1 LKKPHALLYKIVKIV
16 RYLLQYP
23 LIILNF
29 IGNIY
34 ADLLLLIDR
43 KNHSAN
49 WQQILQKSID
59 RYKSK
64 SIIVSINPEK
74 SIKFYTPSLIASF
87 RAKTIFTKEP
97 DTIDWLNENGS
108 KYNCFFDIGA
118 NLGLYSIYYAKKFD
132 AKVFSFEPSFKNLE
146 LLARN
151 IRLNSLQEHI
161 TIISNPLTDKFLV
174 SKYFQGDFKAGAAE
188 ASFDNKEYI
197 KEHEI
202 KNKHTIMNKE
212 KIFYNTLGISIDN
225 LIDKNL
231 IDLPKL
237 IKIDVDGNEIEILN
251 GCTNLLEK
259 AKKISI
265 LIETR
270 PETEKAVEQK
280 LINYGFKKISSLGDN
295 SIWKN

>member
-1 LKKPHALLYKIVKIV
+1 MKKTQALLYKIVKIV
-16 RYLLQYP
+16 RYILQFP
-23 LIILNF
+23 LIIINF

-34 ADLLLLIDR
+34 ADLLLFIDSR
-43 KNHSAN
+43 NSNAS

-64 SIIVSINPEK
+64 NIIISKNPKK

-97 DTIDWLNENGS
+97 KTIDWLNKNGS
-108 KYNCFFDIGA
+108 KYNCLFDIGA

-161 TIISNPLTDKFLV
+161 TVISNPLTDKFLV
-174 SKYFQGDFKAGAAE
+174 SKYFQGDFKAGVAE
-188 ASFDNKEYI
+188 ASFNNKKY
-197 KEHEI
+197 EHEHQT
-202 KNKHTIMNKE
+202 KNKNINFDKE

-225 LIDKNL
+225 LIDENV

-251 GCTNLLEK
+251 GCTNLLK
-259 AKKISI
+259 NNKKISI

-270 PETEKAVEQK
+270 QITKKIVEQK
-280 LINYGFKKISSLGDN
+280 LINHGFRKVACAGDN
-295 SIWKN
+295 SIWEN

>member
-1 LKKPHALLYKIVKIV
+1 MKKSQALLYKIVKIV
-16 RYLLQYP
+16 RYILQFP
-23 LIILNF
+23 LVILNI

-34 ADLLLLIDR
+34 ADLLLFIDKR
-43 KNHSAN
+43 NFSAS
-49 WQQILQKSID
+49 WQQILQKSLN

-64 SIIVSINPEK
+64 NIIVSKNPEK
-74 SIKFYTPSLIASF
+74 HIKFYTPSLIASF

-97 DTIDWLNENGS
+97 ETIDWLNENGS
-108 KYNCFFDIGA
+108 KYNCLFDIGA

-161 TIISNPLTDKFLV
+161 TVISNPLTDKFLV

-188 ASFDNKEYI
+188 ASFDNKKYI
-197 KEHEI
+197 QEHET
-202 KNKHTIMNKE
+202 KNKHIGVNKE

-251 GCTNLLEK
+251 GCTNLL
-259 AKKISI
+259 KKNKKVSI

-270 PETEKAVEQK
+270 SLTEKLVTQK
-280 LINYGFKKISSLGDN
+280 LTDHGFRKISSAGDN
-295 SIWKN
+295 SIWEN